1 MRQHISHMKERTKQL
16 SEVNARGA
24 VDLGSLAQAAQAQAQ
39 GQPAGAGQPAAGSP
53 LAGGAAAVEQAP
65 GQAGPGQGVL
75 GQGGPGQG
83 ADGGVVIDATD
94 ADLPTLLE
102 RSRTVPVMLDLWAT
116 WCQPCKQLGP
126 ILEKLA
132 HDYAGRFQLAKID
145 IDANPQ
151 TAQAFQ
157 VQSIPTVFVLINGQ
171 PFQLFQ
177 GAHPESQLRPLFDEM
192 LQIAAQQ
199 GVTGT
204 VSAEPA
210 APAPEPELPP
220 LHQEGIAAIERGDL
234 DAAHAAFTKQ
244 LAEAPADQEAKL
256 ALAQVELM
264 QRTATISD
272 PSAALA
278 DAGADVESQLT
289 AADVEF
295 SSGNLD
301 AAFTRLLDIVR
312 ATRGDE
318 REKARTRLVEYF
330 NLAGSDPRVAQAR
343 QQLAA
348 ALF

>member
-1 MRQHISHMKERTKQL
+1 MPP
-16 SEVNARGA
+16 
-24 VDLGSLAQAAQAQAQ
+24 QAAPTQ
-39 GQPAGAGQPAAGSP
+39 GAAGQA
-53 LAGGAAAVEQAP
+53 
-65 GQAGPGQGVL
+65 
-75 GQGGPGQG
+75 

-94 ADLPTLLE
+94 ADLPALLE

-157 VQSIPTVFVLINGQ
+157 VQSIPTVYVLINAQ

-204 VSAEPA
+204 VSASPA
-210 APAPEPELPP
+210 GPAPEPELPP

-264 QRTATISD
+264 QRTAAISD
-272 PSAALA
+272 PNAALA
-278 DAGADVESQLT
+278 DAAADVESQLT

-301 AAFTRLLDIVR
+301 AAFTRLLDIIR
-312 ATRGDE
+312 ASRGDE
-318 REKARTRLVEYF
+318 REQARTRLVEYF